1 MTENKTVQIN
11 PQLIQIFTLVDMVLK
26 KTVINK
32 VKKKDDKMENF
43 IRTVGYWGK
52 TNKWTL

>member
-1 MTENKTVQIN
+1 MSSVQSMHTRRQDQMTENKTVQIN

-32 VKKKDDKMENF
+32 EK
-43 IRTVGYWGK
+43 R
-52 TNKWTL
+52 

>member
-32 VKKKDDKMENF
+32 EK
-43 IRTVGYWGK
+43 R
-52 TNKWTL
+52 

>member
-11 PQLIQIFTLVDMVLK
+11 PQLIQIFTLLDMVLK

-32 VKKKDDKMENF
+32 VKKKDDKMETF
-43 IRTVGYWGK
+43 IRTVGSWGK